1 MDAFTSFFD
10 SQAGSRNWWSY
21 DLLKNLGHISP
32 HVQSHLKRDELRDAV
47 LLFFANKQDLPNA
60 MNATEITDKLG
71 RHSLR
76 QRHWYIQSTC
86 ATSGEGLYEG
96 LDWLSNN
103 IANKDEIINRM
114 DVLNTQRRDRSTEVG
129 LSTKKRGEFEG
140 NHWKWPLIMTAA
152 ILEISRCSPPI
163 QVNGSL
169 TLTLH
174 PALCLMRSWI
184 QATHAR

>member
-1 MDAFTSFFD
+1 M
-10 SQAGSRNWWSY
+10 
-21 DLLKNLGHISP
+21 
-32 HVQSHLKRDELRDAV
+32 E
-47 LLFFANKQDLPNA
+47 
-60 MNATEITDKLG
+60 
-71 RHSLR
+71 
-76 QRHWYIQSTC
+76 
-86 ATSGEGLYEG
+86 
-96 LDWLSNN
+96 
-103 IANKDEIINRM
+103 DEIINRM